1 MQQQQQQKQQHCK
14 VPSPK
19 KEVFCLFTFRIT
31 NAHEWIAK
39 KLLVYNDILESQGP
53 FFSEGIS
60 LHLLGKLLKSNL
72 MIIFSVKNNV
82 PSGSWT
88 FITFPFFGILKE
100 QEKLSS
106 YWIRAVN

>member
-60 LHLLGKLLKSNL
+60 LHFTWKITQIKLDDY
-72 MIIFSVKNNV
+72 F
-82 PSGSWT
+82 
-88 FITFPFFGILKE
+88 
-100 QEKLSS
+100 
-106 YWIRAVN
+106 